1 MANEIQEDLGKALA
15 PEDEMFDIVED
26 EEVTDPLAEGAGL
39 IVEEDPLSFTVEE
52 DGIPENDLAGLTDAS
67 IGMADDLMGNVGDEV
82 EIVENTMEDDDIVEV
97 PEDNEELE
105 IVDDQD
111 VVNPIEPGALVAS
124 VLNTARK
131 FAEYREDSQNSI
143 RRAKAICDQIEEK
156 IISGVMAD
164 AKSCK
169 LNLAQLRLLDDIE
182 AGIHETR
189 AHLERH
195 SGKKAV
201 YAKSIGD
208 QGLLNGLYDPFCS
221 TIARVL
227 VNAQVQGGK
236 KIQDVFEKLK
246 EKYNIDKREQFQI
259 GQILLDM
266 GYPCRSL
273 LDGEDMIEN
282 RYA

>member
-1 MANEIQEDLGKALA
+1 MADEIREDLGKALA
-15 PEDEMFDIVED
+15 PKDEMFDIVED
-26 EEVTDPLAEGAGL
+26 EEVTDPLAENTGL

-52 DGIPENDLAGLTDAS
+52 EGIPENDLASLTDTS
-67 IGMADDLMGNVGDEV
+67 IGMAGNLMGDVGDEV
-82 EIVENTMEDDDIVEV
+82 EIVDNTMEDEDIVEM
-97 PEDNEELE
+97 PEEEDLE
-105 IVDDQD
+105 IVDNEDT
-111 VVNPIEPGALVAS
+111 VNPLEPGALVAS

-131 FAEYREDSQNSI
+131 FAEYSEDSQNSI
-143 RRAKAICDQIEEK
+143 RRAKAVCDQIEEQ
-156 IISGVMAD
+156 ILSGVMAD
-164 AKSCK
+164 AKDCK
-169 LNLAQLRLLDDIE
+169 LSLAQLRLLDDIE

-195 SGKKAV
+195 SGKKAI

-236 KIQDVFEKLK
+236 KIQEVFEKLK
-246 EKYNIDKREQFQI
+246 EKYNIDKREEFQI

-266 GYPCRSL
+266 GYPVRAL
-273 LDGEDMIEN
+273 LDGEEMIEQ